1 MGAIRLGAFQAGGGA
16 LNQTKPKKMSN
27 NEIKLLLS
35 RHEELCMILKYRAL
49 SEQEEEALLEIEAKL
64 DALP

>member
-1 MGAIRLGAFQAGGGA
+1 M
-16 LNQTKPKKMSN
+16 TN

-49 SEQEEEALLEIEAKL
+49 SEQEEEVLLEIEAKL